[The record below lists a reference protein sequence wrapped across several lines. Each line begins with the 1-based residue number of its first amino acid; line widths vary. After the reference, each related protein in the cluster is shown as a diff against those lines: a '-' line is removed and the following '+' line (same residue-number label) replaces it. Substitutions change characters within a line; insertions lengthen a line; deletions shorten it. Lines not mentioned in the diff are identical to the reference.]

1 MSYGTLVQQPVAYQL
16 SDNSNLDIDKMK
28 AMVKEKTKEEIGMD
42 AEPIQFKSM

>member
-1 MSYGTLVQQPVAYQL
+1 
-16 SDNSNLDIDKMK
+16 MK